1 VALGDLAATY
11 DGNAKPASAV
21 TVPSGL
27 KVNLAYDG
35 STNAPTGAG
44 TYAVIAAIDDTNY
57 TGGASGSLV
66 ISKATAGVTLGD
78 LAATYDGN
86 AKPASAVTTPS
97 GLKVNLAYD
106 GLSNAPT
113 VAGTYAVV
121 ATVDESNFAGSA
133 SGSLVIGKG
142 TASVT
147 LGNLEQT
154 VGAVTP
160 VTVSTV
166 PLGLPT
172 LLTYDGLSNQPT
184 TPGSYAVAAS
194 VDDTNYAGSASSTLF
209 IATTFEYEFGTDA
222 LDSDTDYDGL
232 SALAEYGLGGS
243 ASASAFAQAP
253 VISLAGSNLSLVLIE
268 RINDPKLS
276 VTAEVAGDVTFGS
289 QPPVS
294 ALRSVL
300 ADQTGVPEGS
310 QRVRYSVPQGGAE
323 KLFMK
328 IRFTLDP

>member
-1 VALGDLAATY
+1 
-11 DGNAKPASAV
+11 
-21 TVPSGL
+21 L

-44 TYAVIAAIDDTNY
+44 TYAVLAAIDDTNY

-276 VTAEVAGDVTFGS
+276 VTAEVASDVTFGS
-289 QPPVS
+289 QSPVS
-294 ALRSVL
+294 VLRSVL